1 MMYNTKLRQERLLI
15 LNSISSNV
23 YMYWNLHD
31 VQITLHNL
39 RIVRLKV
46 KLQIVTRSVDGE
58 IRSIVAIGLF
68 LFYYCFCF
76 LLF

>member
-1 MMYNTKLRQERLLI
+1 MYR
-15 LNSISSNV
+15 
-23 YMYWNLHD
+23 NLHD

-46 KLQIVTRSVDGE
+46 KLQIVTQSVDGE

-68 LFYYCFCF
+68 LF
-76 LLF
+76 LFFVVLI